1 MVTIPIQ
8 FLARYPA
15 LATQFHV
22 ACTDVAVVMNWNRI
36 DLRWAYTDL
45 LLSLG
50 RRTGCIQLAQDVLHD
65 AFIRYLLADRQTRIE
80 QPNAYLRRVAQSV
93 LMDHFRHTGR
103 FCSLDA
109 PEGLAVANDSL
120 GEQFAP
126 SPEHLLDMRQ
136 RLEALQRI
144 IDHLPPRCREVFW
157 LARIEGHKQ
166 VEIARMLGISLT
178 AVERHLVRALLD
190 MRAAKEA
197 LTS

>member
-1 MVTIPIQ
+1 
-8 FLARYPA
+8 
-15 LATQFHV
+15 
-22 ACTDVAVVMNWNRI
+22 MNWNRI

>member
-1 MVTIPIQ
+1 
-8 FLARYPA
+8 
-15 LATQFHV
+15 
-22 ACTDVAVVMNWNRI
+22 MNWNRI

-65 AFIRYLLADRQTRIE
+65 AFIRYLLADRQTHIT

-93 LMDHFRHTGR
+93 LIDHFRQTGR
-103 FCSLDA
+103 FCSLDE
-109 PEGLAVANDSL
+109 PQGLAVAEESL
-120 GEQFAP
+120 GEHFTP

-144 IDHLPPRCREVFW
+144 IDHLPSRCREVFW

-166 VEIARMLGISLT
+166 ADIARILGVSVT

-190 MRAAKEA
+190 LRTAKEM
-197 LTS
+197 LTP